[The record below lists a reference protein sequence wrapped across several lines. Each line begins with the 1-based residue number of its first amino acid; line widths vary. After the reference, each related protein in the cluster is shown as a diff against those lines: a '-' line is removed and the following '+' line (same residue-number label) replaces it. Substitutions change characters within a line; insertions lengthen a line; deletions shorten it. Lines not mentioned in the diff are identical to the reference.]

1 MGLQS
6 DSVPPLQCHAHLG
19 DSLCYSHC
27 HTACSL
33 GRVFP
38 HASPVDWIPK
48 QEAGH
53 LKSV

>member
-1 MGLQS
+1 MIQF
-6 DSVPPLQCHAHLG
+6 PLSSAMRIWVILRAIVIVT
-19 DSLCYSHC
+19 L
-27 HTACSL
+27 L
-33 GRVFP
+33 VLIGRVFP